1 MARSWLTLAEPRRRL
16 APLSAAGRGG
26 GPGRAPAGLAAERR
40 AAGPAAHGRLR
51 QRRRVRPAAGAAS
64 TWGRDP
70 LLRRLRALA
79 EGRDRTRDRPP
90 ASRPGVMTGPALS
103 PALSTSIH
111 RAVEPSWL
119 VPGPTWTTFA
129 CNHWVVG
136 CISSVVLLASFHV
149 AVETEVATGG
159 RSQSA
164 PTASSRGPSN
174 VIAAY
179 LVKGRFWSNLA
190 GGGQRLRPAPSFRND
205 LLQRR
210 CVRPG

>member
-26 GPGRAPAGLAAERR
+26 GPGRAPAGLAVERR

-79 EGRDRTRDRPP
+79 EERDRTRDRPP
-90 ASRPGVMTGPALS
+90 ASRPGVMTGPSLS

-119 VPGPTWTTFA
+119 APALRGRPLPAST
-129 CNHWVVG
+129 G
-136 CISSVVLLASFHV
+136 CSVAAHLSCCSQDSMSPLKR
-149 AVETEVATGG
+149 
-159 RSQSA
+159 RSQQA
-164 PTASSRGPSN
+164 QTAVGPNCIERRTVERDRGIS
-174 VIAAY
+174 
-179 LVKGRFWSNLA
+179 
-190 GGGQRLRPAPSFRND
+190 GQRQVLVESSGWRTTAAAGP
-205 LLQRR
+205 
-210 CVRPG
+210 